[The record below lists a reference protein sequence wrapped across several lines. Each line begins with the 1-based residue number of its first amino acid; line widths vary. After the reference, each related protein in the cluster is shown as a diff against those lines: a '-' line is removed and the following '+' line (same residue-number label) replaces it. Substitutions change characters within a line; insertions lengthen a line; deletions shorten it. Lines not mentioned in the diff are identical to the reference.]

1 MSISRRHASECRDQR
16 LVASNKKQGDPIA
29 KRSTIIAVVT
39 VASVVAIGGVA
50 AALALTPQ
58 TGSDTTLTVRVW
70 DEQVAQSY
78 ETSFAAFEKANPG
91 IEVALN
97 VVPWADYFTK
107 LRVDV
112 AGETADDVFWVNA
125 GNFTDYA
132 VNGNLVN
139 ITDALGSDAEE
150 GWQPSVISQY
160 TLDGALWG
168 VPQLADPGIGLYY
181 NEDLLAAAGIDP
193 ATVGNL
199 HWDPD
204 AGKDTL
210 LPVLQKLTVDVNGNT
225 ADSAAF
231 DPSQIVQYGYNA
243 ANDLNAIYLNYLGS
257 NGAALQNG
265 DEFVFDTAEGVAA
278 FSYVID
284 LMNKYHVAPSAA
296 DTNLNGDFT
305 LDQFLQGKMALFQS
319 GVYNLSNVN
328 EGAAFGWGVAAI
340 PSGPAGAISVTNGV
354 IAAGNADSKHPEQ
367 TQKLL
372 EWLGSAAGSAAIG
385 ADGSASPAVIGAQAS
400 YIASWQK
407 ESIDVT
413 AFIDVLANGTVQAP
427 QGAKW
432 AEASD
437 AFEST
442 FAEMF
447 LGRIPVDEALRT
459 AQDAANAAAG
469 G

>member
-1 MSISRRHASECRDQR
+1 MA
-16 LVASNKKQGDPIA
+16 
-29 KRSTIIAVVT
+29 T
-39 VASVVAIGGVA
+39 
-50 AALALTPQ
+50 ALALTPQ
-58 TGSDTTLTVRVW
+58 TGSDTTLSVRVW

-78 ETSFAAFEKANPG
+78 EKSFTAFEKTNPG
-91 IEVALN
+91 IDVSVN

-125 GNFTDYA
+125 GNFADYA
-132 VNGNLVN
+132 VNGSLMN
-139 ITDALGSDAEE
+139 ITDALGSDAQAN
-150 GWQPSVISQY
+150 WQPSVIDQY

-181 NEDLLAAAGIDP
+181 NEELLTKAGIDP
-193 ATVGNL
+193 GSVGDL
-199 HWDPD
+199 HWDP
-204 AGKDTL
+204 ATGKDTL

-257 NGAALQNG
+257 NGAALQDG
-265 DEFVFDTAEGVAA
+265 DEFVFDTVAGQEA
-278 FSYVID
+278 FQYVID

-296 DTNLNGDFT
+296 DTNLNGDFA
-305 LDQFLQGKMALFQS
+305 LGQFLQGKMALFQS
-319 GVYNLSNVN
+319 GVYNLSNVSD
-328 EGAAFGWGVAAI
+328 GAGFEWGVAAI

-367 TQKLL
+367 TRKLL
-372 EWLGSAAGSAAIG
+372 EWLGSTEGSAAIG

-400 YIASWQK
+400 YVESWQK
-407 ESIDVT
+407 QGIDVT

-427 QGAKW
+427 RGARW
-432 AEASD
+432 AEASA

-447 LGRIPVDEALRT
+447 LGRIPVDQALRT
-459 AQDAANAAAG
+459 AQATANAAIDG
-469 G
+469 

>member
-1 MSISRRHASECRDQR
+1 M
-16 LVASNKKQGDPIA
+16 
-29 KRSTIIAVVT
+29 
-39 VASVVAIGGVA
+39 
-50 AALALTPQ
+50 
-58 TGSDTTLTVRVW
+58 RVW

-78 ETSFAAFEKANPG
+78 ETSFAAFEQANPG
-91 IEVALN
+91 IEVSVN

-112 AGETADDVFWVNA
+112 AGKTADDVFWVNA

-132 VNGNLVN
+132 VNSNLVN
-139 ITDALGSDAEE
+139 ISDALGSAAQA
-150 GWQPSVISQY
+150 GWQPSVIGQY

-181 NEDLLAAAGIDP
+181 NEKLLAAAGIDP
-193 ATVGNL
+193 ATVGDLQWN
-199 HWDPD
+199 P
-204 AGKDTL
+204 ATGEDTL
-210 LPVLQKLTVDVNGNT
+210 LPVLQKLTLDVNGNT
-225 ADSAAF
+225 ADNAAF

-265 DEFVFDTAEGVAA
+265 DEFVFDTAEGEQA
-278 FSYVID
+278 FQYVID
-284 LMNKYHVAPSAA
+284 LMNRYHVAPSAA
-296 DTNLNGDFT
+296 DTNLNGDFA

-319 GVYNLSNVN
+319 GVYNLSNVSD
-328 EGAAFGWGVAAI
+328 GAGFDWGVAVI

-354 IAAGNADSKHPEQ
+354 VAAGNADSAHPDE

-372 EWLGSAAGSAAIG
+372 EWLGSAEGSAAIG
-385 ADGSASPAVIGAQAS
+385 ADGSASPAVIGAQAG
-400 YIASWQK
+400 YVASWQEK
-407 ESIDVT
+407 GVDVN

-432 AEASD
+432 SEASD

-447 LGRIPVDEALRT
+447 LGRIPVEEALRT
-459 AQDAANAAAG
+459 AQAAANAAAAG
-469 G
+469 

>member
-1 MSISRRHASECRDQR
+1 M
-16 LVASNKKQGDPIA
+16 
-29 KRSTIIAVVT
+29 
-39 VASVVAIGGVA
+39 
-50 AALALTPQ
+50 
-58 TGSDTTLTVRVW
+58 RVW

-78 ETSFAAFEKANPG
+78 ETSFAAFEQANPG
-91 IEVALN
+91 IEVSVN

-112 AGETADDVFWVNA
+112 AGKTADDVFWVNA

-132 VNGNLVN
+132 VNSNLVN
-139 ITDALGSDAEE
+139 ISDALGSAAQA
-150 GWQPSVISQY
+150 GWQPSVIGQY

-181 NEDLLAAAGIDP
+181 NEKLLAAAGIDP
-193 ATVGNL
+193 ATVGDLQWN
-199 HWDPD
+199 P
-204 AGKDTL
+204 ATGEDTL
-210 LPVLQKLTVDVNGNT
+210 LPVLQKLTLDVNGNT
-225 ADSAAF
+225 ADNAAF

-265 DEFVFDTAEGVAA
+265 DEFVFDTAEGEQA
-278 FSYVID
+278 FQYVID
-284 LMNKYHVAPSAA
+284 LMNRYHVAPSAA
-296 DTNLNGDFT
+296 DTNVNGDFA

-319 GVYNLSNVN
+319 GVYNLSNVSD
-328 EGAAFGWGVAAI
+328 GAGFDWGVAVI

-354 IAAGNADSKHPEQ
+354 VAAGNADSAHPDE

-372 EWLGSAAGSAAIG
+372 EWLGSAEGSAAIG
-385 ADGSASPAVIGAQAS
+385 ADGSASPAVIGAQAG
-400 YIASWQK
+400 YVASWQEK
-407 ESIDVT
+407 GVDVN

-432 AEASD
+432 SEASD

-447 LGRIPVDEALRT
+447 LGRIPVAEALRT
-459 AQDAANAAAG
+459 AQDAANAAIG
-469 G
+469 GDAVTR

>member
-1 MSISRRHASECRDQR
+1 M
-16 LVASNKKQGDPIA
+16 
-29 KRSTIIAVVT
+29 
-39 VASVVAIGGVA
+39 
-50 AALALTPQ
+50 
-58 TGSDTTLTVRVW
+58 RVW

-78 ETSFAAFEKANPG
+78 ETSFAAFEQANPG
-91 IEVALN
+91 IEVSVN

-112 AGETADDVFWVNA
+112 AGKTADDVFWVNA

-132 VNGNLVN
+132 VNSNLVN
-139 ITDALGSDAEE
+139 ISDALGSAAQA
-150 GWQPSVISQY
+150 GWQPSVIGQY

-181 NEDLLAAAGIDP
+181 NEKLLAAAGIDP
-193 ATVGNL
+193 ATVGDLQWN
-199 HWDPD
+199 P
-204 AGKDTL
+204 ATGEDTL
-210 LPVLQKLTVDVNGNT
+210 LPVLQKLTLDVNGNT
-225 ADSAAF
+225 ADNAAF

-265 DEFVFDTAEGVAA
+265 DEFVFDTAEGEQA
-278 FSYVID
+278 FQYVID
-284 LMNKYHVAPSAA
+284 LMNRYHVAPSAA
-296 DTNLNGDFT
+296 DTNLNGDFA

-319 GVYNLSNVN
+319 GVYNLSNVSD
-328 EGAAFGWGVAAI
+328 GAGFDWGVAVI

-354 IAAGNADSKHPEQ
+354 VAAGNADSAHPDE

-372 EWLGSAAGSAAIG
+372 EWLGSAEGSAAIG
-385 ADGSASPAVIGAQAS
+385 ADGSASPAVIGAQAG
-400 YIASWQK
+400 YVASWQEK
-407 ESIDVT
+407 GVDVN

-432 AEASD
+432 SEASD

-447 LGRIPVDEALRT
+447 LGRIPVAEALRT
-459 AQDAANAAAG
+459 AQDAANAAIG
-469 G
+469 GDAVTR

>member
-1 MSISRRHASECRDQR
+1 M
-16 LVASNKKQGDPIA
+16 
-29 KRSTIIAVVT
+29 VT

-50 AALALTPQ
+50 TALALTPQ

-78 ETSFAAFEKANPG
+78 EKSFTAFEKANPG
-91 IEVALN
+91 IDVAVN

-125 GNFTDYA
+125 GNFADYA
-132 VNGNLVN
+132 VNGSLMN
-139 ITDALGSDAEE
+139 ITDALGSDAQVN
-150 GWQPSVISQY
+150 WQPSVIDQY

-181 NEDLLAAAGIDP
+181 NEELLAAAGIDP
-193 ATVGNL
+193 GSVGDL
-199 HWDPD
+199 HWDP
-204 AGKDTL
+204 ATGKDTL
-210 LPVLQKLTVDVNGNT
+210 LPVLQKLTVDANGNT
-225 ADSAAF
+225 ADNPAF
-231 DPSQIVQYGYNA
+231 DPAQIVQYGYNA

-257 NGAALQNG
+257 NGAALQDG
-265 DEFVFDTAEGVAA
+265 DEFVFDTAEGQES
-278 FSYVID
+278 FQYVID

-296 DTNLNGDFT
+296 DTNLNGDFA

-319 GVYNLSNVN
+319 GVYNLSNVSD
-328 EGAAFGWGVAAI
+328 GAGFEWGVAAI

-354 IAAGNADSKHPEQ
+354 IAAGNADSKHPGQ
-367 TQKLL
+367 TRKLL
-372 EWLGSAAGSAAIG
+372 EWLGSTAGSAAIG
-385 ADGSASPAVIGAQAS
+385 EDGSASPAVIGAQAS
-400 YIASWQK
+400 YIESWQQRGV
-407 ESIDVT
+407 DVT
-413 AFIDVLANGTVQAP
+413 AFIDVLDNGTVQAP
-427 QGAKW
+427 QGARW

-447 LGRIPVDEALRT
+447 LGRIPVDQALRT
-459 AQDAANAAAG
+459 AQASANAAIDG
-469 G
+469 